1 LLIFK
6 EILKGSEKQMARG
19 GIDYSDIGVLGI
31 PFYADGSV
39 SAIALASA
47 TVAGYGVVGKVVTQ
61 TGDKIAGFGGAGSP
75 VLGRIGQYEKDGTM
89 TIEVKGIVEVP
100 GVSGKLPTPGGATT
114 GNVVCDGSGGVA
126 VATAGKQ
133 VLSVDNTASV
143 NTAFVFLG

>member
-1 LLIFK
+1 
-6 EILKGSEKQMARG
+6 MARG
-19 GIDYSDIGVLGI
+19 GIDYSDIGLLRI

-47 TVAGYGVVGKVVTQ
+47 TIAGNGVVGLAVTQ
-61 TGDKIAGFGGAGSP
+61 TGDKTAGLGAAGSP
-75 VLGRIGQYEKDGTM
+75 VLGRIYQYEHDGKM
-89 TIEVKGIVEVP
+89 TIEVRGIVEVP

-114 GNVVCDGSGGVA
+114 GYVVCDGTGKVS

-133 VLSVDNTASV
+133 VLAVDNTASV

>member
-1 LLIFK
+1 
-6 EILKGSEKQMARG
+6 MARG
-19 GIDYSDIGVLGI
+19 GIDYSDIGVRGI

-47 TVAGYGVVGKVVTQ
+47 TVAGYGVVGLVVAQ
-61 TGDKIAGFGGAGSP
+61 TGDKIAGLGGAGSP
-75 VLGRIGQYEKDGTM
+75 ILGRIGQYEKDGVM
-89 TIEVKGIVEVP
+89 TIEIQGIVEVP

-114 GNVVCDGSGGVA
+114 GYAVCDGTGKVS

-133 VLSVDNTASV
+133 VFSVDNTASV